1 MIFVCGDILVC
12 LHTKI
17 LVVHCFYLLVE
28 AFICLFAFEMKKNKK
43 ASFAYCTEFCQI
55 GILLYRWYRTW
66 LRHINFCAPIGKGN
80 NIIEA
85 QKCISNEL
93 AHQKNR
99 MIYANHLFNLLGPD
113 VWFDTCK
120 LIKIMLNHA

>member
-1 MIFVCGDILVC
+1 LRIAL
-12 LHTKI
+12 
-17 LVVHCFYLLVE
+17 
-28 AFICLFAFEMKKNKK
+28 
-43 ASFAYCTEFCQI
+43 SFAKLAFCCTVATD
-55 GILLYRWYRTW
+55 TW